1 MIVIL
6 VESLIS
12 CFLFDVP
19 PDLEYHQTRKQFFV
33 AVFVPE
39 SRWLALKI

>member
-19 PDLEYHQTRKQFFV
+19 PDLEYHQTKNGYKNTTDR
-33 AVFVPE
+33 
-39 SRWLALKI
+39 